1 MTPIAVWYHTLFF
14 VGSPDHPALGGF
26 TICREQMNE
35 VRRSGLED
43 AASEIHVGVNGGKE
57 SEVYA
62 RQSLPEKAT
71 VYYQGVDQ
79 HSETP
84 TMVKMWEWAK
94 DHPGWNILYF
104 HCKGATH
111 TDVEYLKFV
120 TRWRNCM
127 MKALVTNWRQ
137 CVADLDGGL
146 DSVGC
151 HWMTGMSPPSDKDA
165 IWGGNFFWATSNFL
179 STLPDIL
186 DRTLIKDHGIAAP
199 IARYEGE
206 RWIGSGPA
214 LPKIKDYHI
223 NGIGSCP

>member
-1 MTPIAVWYHTLFF
+1 MKPIAIWYHTLFF
-14 VGSPDHPALGGF
+14 HGSPDHPALGGF
-26 TICREQMNE
+26 TICKEQMGL
-35 VRRSGLED
+35 VKSSGLEN
-43 AASEIHVGVNGGKE
+43 ASSEIHVGVNGGKE

-62 RQSLPEKAT
+62 RESLPSKAT
-71 VYYQGVDQ
+71 VYYQGVDEG
-79 HSETP
+79 SETP
-84 TMVKMWEWAK
+84 TMVRMWEWARR
-94 DHPGWNILYF
+94 HPDWYVLYF

-120 TRWRNCM
+120 TKWRRCM
-127 MKALVTNWRQ
+127 MNACVVNWRQ
-137 CVADLDGGL
+137 CVADLDAGF

-179 STLPDIL
+179 ATLPDIL
-186 DRTLIKDHGIAAP
+186 DRELIKTHGRAAP

-206 RWIGSGPA
+206 RWIGSGTK
-214 LPKIKDYHI
+214 LPKVKDYHI